1 MPHLASDASE
11 RARLLEKA
19 VSRWENEGGAVVD
32 GRADPSSKET
42 SPDVSPISNAE
53 FVQLQIRVIALEN
66 LVTVLLS
73 ASADQQLDLARE
85 MAAYIAPRPGSTPH
99 RLTVHAA
106 ARMLGL
112 VQAAGHL
119 RALCTA
125 GAMGDTQADAGSTG

>member
-53 FVQLQIRVIALEN
+53 FVQLQMFHEIMGRCALGKSSYFLTNNAKEAVKPCRK
-66 LVTVLLS
+66 LFSPTGPISPL
-73 ASADQQLDLARE
+73 QKKPAR
-85 MAAYIAPRPGSTPH
+85 PNGPNR
-99 RLTVHAA
+99 
-106 ARMLGL
+106 
-112 VQAAGHL
+112 
-119 RALCTA
+119 C
-125 GAMGDTQADAGSTG
+125 